1 MEHLTP
7 DALARLVDEP
17 PTGAEAEHLED
28 CPRCAAEL
36 DALQEQTE
44 ALGHLADLR
53 PPRGAWEP
61 LAARL
66 RAEGLLRPEDGRTRG
81 GAQWW
86 NRGPVMQAAAGLCLL
101 LVGGATGLGIG
112 LTSHDG
118 ASPEPSQGAV
128 AGGDA
133 PAETHPIAR
142 LAAMDPED
150 AFPDGLTTDQAA
162 DFVRIT
168 EAWYMEALLRY
179 RDRLE
184 EDSPLSQPDPVG
196 RWAALETLMAAG
208 QAAVHQSP
216 TDPFLNGLLANMQAE
231 RDATLRGMNAR
242 TVGQNWY

>member
-17 PTGAEAEHLED
+17 PTGAEAEHLDD
-28 CPRCAAEL
+28 CARCAAEL

-44 ALGHLADLR
+44 ALAHLADLR
-53 PPRGAWEP
+53 PPQGAWEP

-66 RAEGLLRPEDGRTRG
+66 RAEGLLRPEDGRTR
-81 GAQWW
+81 ASALWW

-101 LVGGATGLGIG
+101 LVGGAAGLGIG
-112 LTSHDG
+112 LTSHDV
-118 ASPEPSQGAV
+118 ASPQAV

-133 PAETHPIAR
+133 PAEAHPIVG
-142 LAAMDPED
+142 LAALDPED
-150 AFPDGLTTDQAA
+150 AFPDGLTTEEAA
-162 DFVRIT
+162 EFVRVT
-168 EAWYMEALLRY
+168 ETWYMEALLRY

-184 EDSPLSQPDPVG
+184 GETPLSNPDPVG

-231 RDATLRGMNAR
+231 REATLRGMEAR

>member
-17 PTGAEAEHLED
+17 PTGAEAAHLAE

-53 PPRGAWEP
+53 PPQGAWEP

-66 RAEGLLRPEDGRTRG
+66 RAEGLLRPEAERPRT
-81 GAQWW
+81 GAPWW
-86 NRGPVMQAAAGLCLL
+86 SRGPVMQAAAALSLF
-101 LVGGATGLGIG
+101 LVGGAAGFGIG
-112 LTSHDG
+112 LLPGSEATPTG
-118 ASPEPSQGAV
+118 V
-128 AGGDA
+128 AGEDA
-133 PAETHPIAR
+133 PAEAHPIAR
-142 LAAMDPED
+142 LASMDPEN
-150 AFPDGLTTDQAA
+150 AFPDELTVDQAA
-162 DFVRIT
+162 ELVRVT
-168 EAWYMEALLRY
+168 EAWYMEALIRY
-179 RDRLE
+179 RDRIDRE
-184 EDSPLSQPDPVG
+184 APVPETDPLG

-216 TDPFLNGLLANMQAE
+216 TDPFLNGILANMQAE
-231 RDATLRGMNAR
+231 REATLRGMEAR